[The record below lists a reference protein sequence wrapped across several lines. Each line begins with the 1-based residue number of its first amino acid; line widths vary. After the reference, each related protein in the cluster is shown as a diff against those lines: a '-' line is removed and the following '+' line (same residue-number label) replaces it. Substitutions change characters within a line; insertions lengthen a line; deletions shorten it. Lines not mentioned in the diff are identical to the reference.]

1 MSTDRAAV
9 IGSVR
14 SCRLNTRW
22 YKPVTTRHAHTA
34 AIAMPAASFTLPHA
48 VLDSTARSLA
58 VLTSCSSE
66 KSDLHTCSMA

>member
-1 MSTDRAAV
+1 MSTESAAV

-22 YKPVTTRHAHTA
+22 YSPVTTRHAHTA
-34 AIAMPAASFTLPHA
+34 AIDIPAAFLTLPHA

-58 VLTSCSSE
+58 VRTSCSSE
-66 KSDLHTCSMA
+66 NSDLHTCSMA